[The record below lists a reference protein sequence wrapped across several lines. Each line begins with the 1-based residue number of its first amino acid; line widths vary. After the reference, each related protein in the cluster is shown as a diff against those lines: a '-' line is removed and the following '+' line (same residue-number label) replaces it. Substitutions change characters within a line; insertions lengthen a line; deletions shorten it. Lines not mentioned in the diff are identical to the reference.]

1 MKWYHVALV
10 KPSSGFKS
18 RTHLQRPK
26 QVYKLLLTYC
36 YLTQLVEWETVNFL
50 VVGSSPTVAA
60 KSKESKMEFVEVWN
74 SLGYGDGLLFSGWL
88 AVMYYIKSWID
99 NKFSK

>member
-1 MKWYHVALV
+1 
-10 KPSSGFKS
+10 
-18 RTHLQRPK
+18 
-26 QVYKLLLTYC
+26 
-36 YLTQLVEWETVNFL
+36 
-50 VVGSSPTVAA
+50 VVGSSPTGAA
-60 KSKESKMEFVEVWN
+60 KSKENKMEFVEVWN